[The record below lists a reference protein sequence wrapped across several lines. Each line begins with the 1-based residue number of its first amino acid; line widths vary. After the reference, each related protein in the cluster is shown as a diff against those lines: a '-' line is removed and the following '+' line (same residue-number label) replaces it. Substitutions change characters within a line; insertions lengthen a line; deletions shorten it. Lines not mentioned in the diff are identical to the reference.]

1 MNDSPN
7 TIQLLRHC
15 SVLFGEHLQLSDD
28 FLDYMQLSGVRC
40 AYRRRVKETHPDL
53 AVSRGELSG
62 DADVTDFLSVRQSYE
77 ILRSYIAARSTCQN
91 PEPTAAQTPFRKAD
105 DREPWPWQP
114 VTGFSIP
121 EPTWLPRRTLRLG
134 DLLYHLG
141 LVSWKDVI
149 AALVWQ
155 KASRPRL
162 GELACRFG
170 WLKKDD
176 IGAIFR
182 ARTPGQ
188 LFGDTAV
195 GLGILAGRQRDSLLF
210 HQRISQPKLGR
221 FFIEN
226 GAVDEAELLRY
237 VTLLRRHNSLHTP
250 LS

>member
-1 MNDSPN
+1 MTDIPN

-15 SVLFGEHLQLSDD
+15 SVLFGDHLQISDD
-28 FLDYMQLSGVRC
+28 FLDYMQLSGVRS
-40 AYRRRVKETHPDL
+40 AYRRRVKETHPDV
-53 AVSRGELSG
+53 AASRGEAPA
-62 DADVTDFLSVRQSYE
+62 DAGVAEFLSVRQSYE
-77 ILRSYIAARSTCQN
+77 ILSSYLAARSSRQILEPGAATPPCQY
-91 PEPTAAQTPFRKAD
+91 AD
-105 DREPWPWQP
+105 AGEAWPWQP
-114 VTGFSIP
+114 ATGFS
-121 EPTWLPRRTLRLG
+121 TAGLAGLPRRPLKLG

-155 KASRPRL
+155 KASRPRF
-162 GELACRFG
+162 GEMACRFG

-176 IGAIFR
+176 IAAIFR

-210 HQRISQPKLGR
+210 HQKIRQPKLGR
-221 FFIEN
+221 FFIDN
-226 GAVDEAELLRY
+226 GVVDESEMLRY
-237 VTLLRRHNSLHTP
+237 VMLLRRHNSLHTP

>member
-1 MNDSPN
+1 MTDIPN

-15 SVLFGEHLQLSDD
+15 SVLFGDHLEISDD
-28 FLDYMQLSGVRC
+28 FLDYMQLSGVRS

-53 AVSRGELSG
+53 AACRGELPGNAGVSE
-62 DADVTDFLSVRQSYE
+62 FLSVRQSYE
-77 ILRSYIAARSTCQN
+77 ILSSFIAARGRRQP
-91 PEPTAAQTPFRKAD
+91 PEPGPATPPFQRADARKT
-105 DREPWPWQP
+105 WPWQP
-114 VTGFSIP
+114 APGFNIDRPTG
-121 EPTWLPRRTLRLG
+121 LPRRPLKLG

-149 AALVWQ
+149 DALVWQ
-155 KASRPRL
+155 KASRPRF

-176 IGAIFR
+176 IAAIFQ
-182 ARTPGQ
+182 ARNPGQ

-210 HQRISQPKLGR
+210 HQRIRQPKLGR
-221 FFIEN
+221 FFVEN
-226 GAVDEAELLRY
+226 GAVDESEMLRY
-237 VTLLRRHNSLHTP
+237 VMLLRHHNCLHTP